1 MSRRG
6 SKMAARGSALRTA
19 FFRVEEGGFAGHVVD
34 EADLSRR
41 FVVEL
46 ILDGVPIKLARADAY
61 VDDLAAVGD
70 GCYGFYFSLPASTLA
85 DGFVVEAR
93 LANVGTAVDK
103 PILLASSS
111 ETRSDPR
118 GSGAVRWL
126 GGLRFDGWC
135 LAEEEKV
142 PIVTAVIDGEKVA
155 EAHAAR
161 WTHIGTQEN
170 ARAVRGFDLHLPE
183 RFANGRVRRVRFIRE
198 NGQDIPASPVTF
210 VAFADGLERTLA
222 RLGQLE
228 SEQLRGRLFDRL
240 LPMSVPFT
248 EYPRWCERFPVQHEP
263 DVTPG
268 MAVVLVGPGN
278 EKPSLASI
286 KAQSYP
292 DWIAAALPEGKEQ
305 AAFDPGLLRTFLAKQ
320 AAQCDLVLF
329 ALTGTRLAAA
339 SLRRF
344 AAAFAAFPDA
354 MAVYGDVEVVGSD
367 ERRFPIALPAF
378 DYERMLEQGYCAHLF
393 VARRD
398 AAERAL
404 DAGASD
410 LYRLFNGMLDQ
421 EGSRAAVIHLPGPLG
436 TLPPIDP

>member
-1 MSRRG
+1 
-6 SKMAARGSALRTA
+6 MAARGSALRTA

-118 GSGAVRWL
+118 GSGAVSWL

-170 ARAVRGFDLHLPE
+170 ARAVRGFDLHLP
-183 RFANGRVRRVRFIRE
+183 
-198 NGQDIPASPVTF
+198 
-210 VAFADGLERTLA
+210 
-222 RLGQLE
+222 
-228 SEQLRGRLFDRL
+228 
-240 LPMSVPFT
+240 
-248 EYPRWCERFPVQHEP
+248 
-263 DVTPG
+263 
-268 MAVVLVGPGN
+268 
-278 EKPSLASI
+278 
-286 KAQSYP
+286 
-292 DWIAAALPEGKEQ
+292 
-305 AAFDPGLLRTFLAKQ
+305 
-320 AAQCDLVLF
+320 
-329 ALTGTRLAAA
+329 
-339 SLRRF
+339 
-344 AAAFAAFPDA
+344 
-354 MAVYGDVEVVGSD
+354 
-367 ERRFPIALPAF
+367 
-378 DYERMLEQGYCAHLF
+378 
-393 VARRD
+393 
-398 AAERAL
+398 
-404 DAGASD
+404 
-410 LYRLFNGMLDQ
+410 
-421 EGSRAAVIHLPGPLG
+421 
-436 TLPPIDP
+436 